1 MRKKWRGR
9 MMTAVSG
16 PIRALLGKR
25 PTSTGYGRNKWES
38 FPSGD
43 GWNAFLGGSSP
54 PSLAVCSS

>member
-1 MRKKWRGR
+1 